1 MADQTTNPNMPPK
14 RENQTPNTADIAA
27 GGQHK
32 QPASQEPIMGRSA
45 GSGRPMTGTAH
56 TPLLNPQDSTSF
68 RTRWTS
74 IQGTFVDDPRHS
86 VEDADHLVAELMQ
99 NLAQTFNQEKT
110 KLESE
115 WERGQDVSTEDLRM
129 ALQRYR
135 SFFDRLLSM

>member
-1 MADQTTNPNMPPK
+1 MADQTNNMNPTPP
-14 RENQTPNTADIAA
+14 RENQPPNTADIAA
-27 GGQHK
+27 GKTRNQPTGTEALMGQT
-32 QPASQEPIMGRSA
+32 A
-45 GSGRPMTGTAH
+45 GSGRPGMSR
-56 TPLLNPQDSTSF
+56 TPLLNPNDSSSF

-86 VEDADHLVAELMQ
+86 VEEADHLVAELMQ
-99 NLAQTFNQEKT
+99 NLAQTFNQEKN

-135 SFFDRLLSM
+135 SFFDRLLSL

>member
-1 MADQTTNPNMPPK
+1 MADQTSNTNPAAKP
-14 RENQTPNTADIAA
+14 ENPAPNTADIAGA
-27 GGQHK
+27 NRGSQLGGTK
-32 QPASQEPIMGRSA
+32 PLMGQTA
-45 GSGRPMTGTAH
+45 ASGRTMTQ
-56 TPLLNPQDSTSF
+56 TPLLNPQDAASF
-68 RTRWTS
+68 RSRWTD

-99 NLAQTFNQEKT
+99 NLAQTFNQEKN

-135 SFFDRLLSM
+135 SFFDRLLTV